1 MNRRTLGGS
10 NATMAKAITISTSE
24 TKGIFSL
31 NLIPLGEKYL
41 KLETI
46 NNPAPAV
53 NARASSDS
61 DNSGELIPDETATH
75 MLKTTRPAAEGLANP
90 VKSDVSAVV
99 LKRAS
104 LRAAH
109 AM

>member
-10 NATMAKAITISTSE
+10 NAIMAKAITISTSE
-24 TKGIFSL
+24 TKGIFSF

-53 NARASSDS
+53 KARASSDS
-61 DNSGELIPDETATH
+61 DNFGELIPDETATH
-75 MLKTTRPAAEGLANP
+75 RLKTTRPAAEGLANP
-90 VKSDVSAVV
+90 VKSDESAVL

-109 AM
+109 AI